1 MSTAVPRRSR
11 FALVALIAV
20 TSVVGAGC
28 RRHAA
33 SAAECASVLD
43 RLVEME
49 LTESGYRDQ
58 ILRARWQ
65 QDLGRRFAPDLER
78 CRGQAVRDDL
88 SKCLVSAHTSE
99 EVTHRC
105 LE

>member
-1 MSTAVPRRSR
+1 MSTAVPRRAR
-11 FALVALIAV
+11 LALVALIAV

-88 SKCLVSAHTSE
+88 SACLVSARTSQ

>member
-1 MSTAVPRRSR
+1 VP
-11 FALVALIAV
+11 VVLIAAM
-20 TSVVGAGC
+20 SVIGAGC
-28 RRHAA
+28 RRHPA
-33 SAAECASVLD
+33 SAPECASVLD

-49 LTESGYRDQ
+49 LTESGYRDET
-58 ILRARWQ
+58 LRARWQ

-78 CRGQAVRDDL
+78 CVGLTVRDDL
-88 SKCLVSAHTSE
+88 NRCLTSARTSE